1 MTNTSRPAT
10 VLIQMTAT
18 DEKGN
23 PLGRVE
29 RLVSVNELRNATH
42 PLLVELA
49 ATAATSLDEIVAE
62 HFDIIPRYSV

>member
-1 MTNTSRPAT
+1 MTLKQRPAT

-23 PLGRVE
+23 PLGGVTR
-29 RLVSVNELRNATH
+29 SVHIHELRNAKH

-49 ATAATSLDEIVAE
+49 ATAATSLDEIVCQ
-62 HFDIIPRYSV
+62 HYQFVPRFSV

>member
-1 MTNTSRPAT
+1 MTHKQRPAT

-23 PLGRVE
+23 PLGGVE
-29 RLVSVNELRNATH
+29 RLVSVDELRNATH

-49 ATAATSLDEIVAE
+49 AAAATSLDEIVGE
-62 HFDIIPRYSV
+62 HFAIIPRYVV